1 MRTILGRLTG
11 DATQQNVAERIA
23 TLPMRSGGLG
33 LRSADRTAPA
43 AYWASWA
50 DAMPMFSRRLREL
63 TTHIIEEMAR
73 GPQGC
78 LAELSTAC
86 ARLDR
91 SGFISRRDHPLH
103 AAPSLASGS
112 MAGNITRLPLSSIT
126 FGRPWCWPSHVPQT
140 RLICDHTQAL
150 ELARFFW
157 ELPRDQSSGLNPN
170 CSAHSHVEKFIRT
183 RGSQEVTT

>member
-1 MRTILGRLTG
+1 MRTILGRLPG

-23 TLPMRSGGLG
+23 ALPMRLGGLG

-50 DAMPMFSRRLREL
+50 DAMPMLSRRLPEL
-63 TTHIIEEMAR
+63 TTHIINEMAR

-91 SGFISRRDHPLH
+91 SG
-103 AAPSLASGS
+103 
-112 MAGNITRLPLSSIT
+112 
-126 FGRPWCWPSHVPQT
+126 
-140 RLICDHTQAL
+140 
-150 ELARFFW
+150 
-157 ELPRDQSSGLNPN
+157 
-170 CSAHSHVEKFIRT
+170 
-183 RGSQEVTT
+183 